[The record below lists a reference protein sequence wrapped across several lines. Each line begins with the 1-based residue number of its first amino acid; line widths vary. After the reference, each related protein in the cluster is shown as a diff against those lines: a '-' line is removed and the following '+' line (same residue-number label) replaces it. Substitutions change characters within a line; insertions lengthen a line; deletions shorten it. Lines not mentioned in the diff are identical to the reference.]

1 MDDCAALRLALD
13 LLHIPWRAKVLRSEP
28 LPRGIPLLLRIAGG
42 DVEADRVA
50 EGVMGR
56 SRDVLHDAAAFF
68 IEQILLHPEADNYR
82 VLGATP
88 DATAAELRRNMAWL
102 MAWLHPDRAPKTER
116 SVLVA
121 RVTRAWNDLKTP
133 DRRAAYDEALRLSV
147 IRSGT
152 PRVRRRNTGLAARGG
167 ILSFLLGRRPL

>member
-13 LLHIPWRAKVLRSEP
+13 LFHVPWRAKVLRSEP
-28 LPRGIPLLLRIAGG
+28 LPRGVPLLLRIAGG
-42 DVEADRVA
+42 DVEAERAAERV
-50 EGVMGR
+50 VGR
-56 SRDVLHDAAAFF
+56 SSDVLHEAAAFF
-68 IEQILLHPEADNYR
+68 IEQILLHHEADNYR

-102 MAWLHPDRAPKTER
+102 MAWLHPDRAPKSER

-133 DRRAAYDEALRLSV
+133 ERRAAYDENLRRSV
-147 IRSGT
+147 TRAGT
-152 PRVRRRNTGLAARGG
+152 ARVRRRNTGLAARGG

>member
-13 LLHIPWRAKVLRSEP
+13 LLHVPWRAKVLRSEP
-28 LPRGIPLLLRIAGG
+28 LPRGAPLLLPIAGG
-42 DVEADRVA
+42 DAEADRGA
-50 EGVMGR
+50 DGVMGR

-88 DATAAELRRNMAWL
+88 NATAAELRRNMAWL

-133 DRRAAYDEALRLSV
+133 DRRAAYDEALR
-147 IRSGT
+147 RSAT
-152 PRVRRRNTGLAARGG
+152 RADTARVRRRNTGLPARGG

>member
-13 LLHIPWRAKVLRSEP
+13 LFHVPWRAKMLRSEP
-28 LPRGIPLLLRIAGG
+28 LPRGVPLLLRMVGG
-42 DVEADRVA
+42 DNEAELLA
-50 EGVMGR
+50 ERAMGR
-56 SRDVLHDAAAFF
+56 SGNVLRDAAAFF

-88 DATAAELRRNMAWL
+88 DATVAELRRNMALL
-102 MAWLHPDRAPKTER
+102 MAWLHPDRTPRAER
-116 SVLVA
+116 SALVA

-133 DRRAAYDEALRLSV
+133 DRRAAYDEAQ
-147 IRSGT
+147 
-152 PRVRRRNTGLAARGG
+152 RRRSTRARSFRVKRRNVSLPARGR